1 MTATTKTPNQAA
13 TGGPPAEGAAG
24 RGRTGQGVGGETA
37 YGEMLS
43 TSRPDASTRNH
54 SPANNHDGDS
64 MWPVVL
70 LVLAM
75 IGTAAVASKTFLTES
90 AAVAPQMAR
99 LAAAAGAAAP
109 IGRAETRTPRTAR
122 TDTAVRLTVRT
133 ARAELRAEPSPR
145 ADVVAGLRRGQTVLA
160 IAVAD
165 EWTEVRLPGPGGI
178 FGWVRSSLLGH
189 Q

>member
-43 TSRPDASTRNH
+43 TSRPDASARNR
-54 SPANNHDGDS
+54 SPANDHDGDS

-99 LAAAAGAAAP
+99 LAAAAGAAVP
-109 IGRAETRTPRTAR
+109 IGRAETPPTTRTEA
-122 TDTAVRLTVRT
+122 AERLTVRT
-133 ARAELRAEPSPR
+133 ARAELRAGPSPR